1 MQQEEPKVSMTTVA
15 GRPTKVR
22 AHLTTLQ
29 GSYVQCRLA
38 TGEDVHVPLVALYE
52 LFKRELVE
60 EVKLK

>member
-22 AHLTTLQ
+22 SHLTTLT
-29 GSYVQCRLA
+29 GAFVMCRLA

-52 LFKRELVE
+52 LFKQQLIE